1 MSDLNKISTL
11 IEKQKNGKNKSHK
24 NITII
29 KTTNAQK
36 KAGRA
41 LLSRKCDLNETTF
54 QSKKKITS
62 NLKQTVLISLPRAK
76 IQRL

>member
-1 MSDLNKISTL
+1 MHKKI
-11 IEKQKNGKNKSHK
+11 
-24 NITII
+24 
-29 KTTNAQK
+29 
-36 KAGRA
+36 AGRA

-76 IQRL
+76 MQKL